1 MFDTCLPSGPEV
13 EGTKLFT
20 IAFGS
25 GANIDVLSRMA
36 QVSGGSTFKADAD
49 SIDAAY
55 VKISAEQ

>member
-13 EGTKLFT
+13 EGARLFT
-20 IAFGS
+20 IAFGAE
-25 GANIDVLSRMA
+25 ANVDVLSRMA
-36 QVSGGSTFKADAD
+36 QVTGGGMFKADSD